1 MKTDTYRH
9 RPAGLDET
17 LTDAFGIE
25 VYFSESALKAIFY
38 AGKSSKSWWF
48 YRFKTLDEMIKRI
61 YESVDRHIERENE
74 KIQGRAEQKKAM
86 SIFKASDY
94 FNVGDIIVNSWG
106 YEQTNVDFYQVT
118 EVLNKK
124 IRVRKISGE
133 IVRATGSMSA
143 DVMPVKDSF
152 CDNTE
157 SRRNVSLLSLKAEIG
172 SKGTISCRICDPQS
186 YYYFHKWDGTPQYCS
201 WYA

>member
-1 MKTDTYRH
+1 MKTNIYRH

-25 VYFSESALKAIFY
+25 VYFSETLLKAIFY

-74 KIQGRAEQKKAM
+74 KIQKRAEQKNAM

-94 FNVGDIIVNSWG
+94 FDVGDIVVNTWG

-118 EVLNKK
+118 KVLNKK
-124 IRVRKISGE
+124 IMVREITFEISSA
-133 IVRATGSMSA
+133 VGSMSA
-143 DVMPVKDSF
+143 NVVPVKDSF
-152 CDNTE
+152 CDNE
-157 SRRNVSLLSLKAEIG
+157 DSSYMLSLKAEIKTDG
-172 SKGTISCRICDPQS
+172 KIGCRICNPKS
-186 YYYFHKWDGTPQYCS
+186 YYYFHKWDGKPQYCS

>member
-1 MKTDTYRH
+1 MKTDIYRH

-17 LTDAFGIE
+17 LTDQYGIE
-25 VYFSESALKAIFY
+25 IYYSTNDLKAIFY

-48 YRFKTLDEMIKRI
+48 YRFASLDEMIKRI

-74 KIQGRAEQKKAM
+74 KLQKKEELKKAM
-86 SIFKASDY
+86 QVFKAADY
-94 FNVGDIIVNSWG
+94 FNIGDIVVNTWG

-124 IRVRKISGE
+124 IRVRKIGAE
-133 IVRATGSMSA
+133 IVNATGPMSA
-143 DVMPVKDSF
+143 NVMPVKDSF
-152 CDNTE
+152 CDNSE
-157 SRRNVSLLSLKAEIG
+157 SSRNVSLLSLKAEINVSG
-172 SKGTISCRICDPQS
+172 VVSCRICDPQS
-186 YYYFHKWDGTPQYCS
+186 YYYFHKWDGKPQYCS

>member
-1 MKTDTYRH
+1 MKTDIYRH
-9 RPAGLDET
+9 RPSWLDET

-25 VYFSESALKAIFY
+25 IYFSETSLKAIFY

-74 KIQGRAEQKKAM
+74 KIQRRAKQKNAM
-86 SIFKASDY
+86 SIFKAADH
-94 FNVGDIIVNSWG
+94 FNVGDVVVNTWG
-106 YEQTNVDFYQVT
+106 WEQTNVEFYQVT

-124 IRVRKISGE
+124 IKVRE
-133 IVRATGSMSA
+133 IGCKTVENSHGFMSC
-143 DVMPVKDSF
+143 DVLPDIDNFVKDTRKEI
-152 CDNTE
+152 N
-157 SRRNVSLLSLKAEIG
+157 LLSLKADINANGE
-172 SKGTISCRICDPQS
+172 ISCRICNPES
-186 YYYFHKWDGTPQYCS
+186 YYYFHKWGGTAQYMS

>member
-1 MKTDTYRH
+1 MKTDIYRH

-25 VYFSESALKAIFY
+25 VYFSETLLKAIFY

-74 KIQGRAEQKKAM
+74 KLQKREELKKAM
-86 SIFKASDY
+86 QVFKAADY
-94 FNVGDIIVNSWG
+94 FTPGDIVVNTWG

-124 IRVRKISGE
+124 IRVRKIGAE
-133 IVRATGSMSA
+133 IVNATGPMSA
-143 DVMPVKDSF
+143 NVMPVKDSF
-152 CDNTE
+152 CDNSE
-157 SRRNVSLLSLKAEIG
+157 SSRNVSLLSLKAEINVSG
-172 SKGTISCRICDPQS
+172 VVSCRICDPQS
-186 YYYFHKWDGTPQYCS
+186 YYYFHKWDGKPQYCS